1 MRHVPAAVALYEQ
14 LGVKKALL
22 CLIPPA
28 FETPLPPLQTATFP
42 PCPREP
48 PPPAL
53 ELFDLDDAFAGE
65 QVGDRLPTCA
75 NAECDTVEVQTA
87 YLPNGVQRVCM
98 SATTRMQE
106 SW

>member
-1 MRHVPAAVALYEQ
+1 MLLPDMHHVPAAVALYER
-14 LGVKKALL
+14 LGVKKAPL

-28 FETPLPPLQTATFP
+28 FETPLPPLQPATFP

-65 QVGDRLPTCA
+65 QVRYKPTLRPHMHA
-75 NAECDTVEVQTA
+75 RQA
-87 YLPNGVQRVCM
+87 
-98 SATTRMQE
+98 
-106 SW
+106 